1 MFVRCCPSAAD
12 SKDFD
17 PELTYCWNE
26 NNGTQ
31 QQPSGRSGK
40 SATAAAAASRLTG
53 AVIMGSREQA
63 RLNPDTDVE
72 RKNGLQKGNGTK

>member
-1 MFVRCCPSAAD
+1 MYGAVLLQQTD

-31 QQPSGRSGK
+31 QQPSGRSVK
-40 SATAAAAASRLTG
+40 SATAAASRLTG

-63 RLNPDTDVE
+63 RRNPDTDVE